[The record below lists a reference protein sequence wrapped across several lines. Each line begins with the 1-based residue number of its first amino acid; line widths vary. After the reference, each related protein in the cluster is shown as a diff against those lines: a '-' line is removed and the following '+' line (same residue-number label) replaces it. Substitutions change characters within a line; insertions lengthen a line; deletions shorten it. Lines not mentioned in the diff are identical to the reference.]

1 MPIHTCVYPIQ
12 YRFIKKVKNILYA
25 VFRESLGI
33 LDIFLSSKANNS
45 EIGNGFRFITLKM
58 TM

>member
-12 YRFIKKVKNILYA
+12 YRFKKKVKNILYA

-33 LDIFLSSKANNS
+33 LDIFLSSKTNIS